1 MCVQLQIG
9 SHINTISLHRSLL
22 PTALIKTLSGAAC
35 SELFACSVGGKYV
48 STVHSPLSD
57 FDPTAGAGA
66 RLHVWAE
73 GNASK
78 HRY

>member
-1 MCVQLQIG
+1 MSSASNRIPHKH
-9 SHINTISLHRSLL
+9 HIPAPKSPPHCAN
-22 PTALIKTLSGAAC
+22 KTLSGAAC